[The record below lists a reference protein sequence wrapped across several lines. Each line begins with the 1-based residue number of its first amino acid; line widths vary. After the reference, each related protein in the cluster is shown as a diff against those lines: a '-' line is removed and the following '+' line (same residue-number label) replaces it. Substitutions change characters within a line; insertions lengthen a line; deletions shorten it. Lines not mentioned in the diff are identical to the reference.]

1 MNNNRCL
8 LSFTDAEQD
17 QILTELLVQVHR
29 NAGKPTDGRNFY
41 DTIQTLKGIIRK
53 YFPQIKY
60 ATVVS
65 VFERGSLGMLG
76 EYYGLNPKTF
86 TSWLTAGY
94 RSEHHTREEDKEEP
108 TRPSTEGDAICLLD
122 FLTDYLANNLDAA
135 AYDGEKM
142 YDYLRCK
149 DVIHLD
155 RFKDFEEKAQR
166 KLHNDAYKA
175 RRGER
180 VRVVGEAMHLN
191 KTDSDLKALAKRMAV
206 DDWLLSLREQGKKPS
221 NVITSR
227 MSLTAWKDNGFHL
240 PSVQYRV
247 FLHEAGYR

>member
-8 LSFTDAEQD
+8 RSFTDAEQD

-29 NAGKPTDGRNFY
+29 NAGKPADGRNFY
-41 DTIQTLKGIIRK
+41 DTIQTLKGIIGK

-76 EYYGLNPKTF
+76 DYYGLNLKTF

-94 RSEHHTREEDKEEP
+94 HSEHHTREEDKEEP
-108 TRPSTEGDAICLLD
+108 TRPITEGDAISLLD
-122 FLTDYLANNLDAA
+122 FLADYLTSNPDAA

-149 DVIHLD
+149 DAIPLD
-155 RFKDFEEKAQR
+155 RFNDFEEKAQR
-166 KLHNDAYKA
+166 KLKNDAYKA

-180 VRVVGEAMHLN
+180 VRVVGEAVRIN
-191 KTDSDLKALAKRMAV
+191 KTDSDVKSLAKRMAV
-206 DDWLLSLREQGKKPS
+206 DDWLLSLHEQGKRPS
-221 NVITSR
+221 EVITSR
-227 MSLTAWKDNGFHL
+227 MSQTEWKENGFER
-240 PSVQYRV
+240 PSVQYRR